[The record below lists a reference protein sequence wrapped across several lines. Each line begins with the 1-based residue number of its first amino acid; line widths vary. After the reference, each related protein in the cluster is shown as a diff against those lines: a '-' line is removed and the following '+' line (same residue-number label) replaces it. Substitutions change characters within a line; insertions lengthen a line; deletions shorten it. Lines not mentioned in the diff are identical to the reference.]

1 MTNLEN
7 AYVAAF
13 NEAIQMLEMMEDL
26 EIRSALKQS
35 AWDNGIEEVQSY
47 VEWAEKILFAQ

>member
-1 MTNLEN
+1 MPISN
-7 AYVAAF
+7 AYVTAYR
-13 NEAIQMLEMMEDL
+13 EALEMLEMMHDL

-47 VEWAEKILFAQ
+47 VEWAEKVLLA